1 MNEPKAYVCS
11 LSELLNGKPI
21 DCDPTISYNSLDIPK
36 YQRPYKWKTNNVELL
51 YKDIESNCQ
60 NKQRPYRLGSIVLHL
75 EEKNEPSRP
84 YKIVDG
90 QQRLV
95 TLALLLNNSG
105 ITNGLNGFLSI
116 NFQHS
121 ISKYNIRSNFKYI
134 KNHDFLIKKDWLTN
148 IEIVVVI
155 LYDIDEAFQF
165 FDSQNSR
172 GKNLEAYDYLK
183 AYHLHEMQGEFTEK
197 DKANIKYWEEYD
209 KCKLKEVFDM
219 LFRIKSWSKGESAWK
234 LDKDHRELFYGVSE
248 ETLKYPCYTCESI
261 LYNLWKRGNSLDAYQ
276 INGLYVKG
284 GMFFD
289 AIRYFSTLYSRLN
302 EHKYGSDELRK
313 TAEWQVVYD
322 DYRGKWRTG
331 DHYVRTLF
339 IAMLMQYVNKFGDSD
354 LEKHYPKI
362 LYYAYKIRLE
372 FARVWWNRVEE
383 RAKAPDGVFQIINK
397 ASSPDELNRYNIERI
412 AWANLPEDGAWENI
426 KQHWSTIENNNQ

>member
-1 MNEPKAYVCS
+1 MNEPKAYICS
-11 LSELLNGKPI
+11 LSELLDGKAI
-21 DCDPTISYNSLDIPK
+21 DGIPNISYNSLDIPQ
-36 YQRPYKWKTNNVELL
+36 YQRPYKWKTKNVEYLF
-51 YKDIESNCQ
+51 KDIESNCQ
-60 NKQRPYRLGSIVLHL
+60 DKERPYRLGTIVLHL
-75 EEKNEPSRP
+75 DEKDDPLIP
-84 YKIVDG
+84 YKVVDG

-95 TLALLLNNSG
+95 TLALLLNKIG
-105 ITNGLNGFLSI
+105 IRNGLNSFLSI
-116 NFQHS
+116 KFRHNT
-121 ISKYNIRSNFKYI
+121 SKYNIRSNYKYI
-134 KNHDFLIKKDWLTN
+134 QNHSLLMHEEWLSK
-148 IEIVVVI
+148 IEFVVVI
-155 LYDIDEAFQF
+155 LDSIDEAFQF

-183 AYHLHEMQGEFTEK
+183 AYHLREMQGAFTEK
-197 DKANIKYWEEYD
+197 DKANIQYWEEHD

-219 LFRIKSWSKGESAWK
+219 LFRIKKWSKGESAWK

-261 LYNLWKRGNSLDAYQ
+261 LYNLWKRGNSLDTYQ

-289 AIRYFSTLYSRLN
+289 AIRYFSTLYCRLY
-302 EHKYGSDELRK
+302 EHKYGSEELKK
-313 TAEWQVVYD
+313 TPEWKVVYD
-322 DYRGKWRTG
+322 DYHGKWRTG

-354 LEKHYPKI
+354 LETHYTKI

-383 RAKAPDGVFQIINK
+383 RAKAPDGIFQIINK
-397 ASSPDELNRYNIERI
+397 ASSPVELNGYNIERI

-426 KQHWSTIENNNQ
+426 KQKWDKIEEH